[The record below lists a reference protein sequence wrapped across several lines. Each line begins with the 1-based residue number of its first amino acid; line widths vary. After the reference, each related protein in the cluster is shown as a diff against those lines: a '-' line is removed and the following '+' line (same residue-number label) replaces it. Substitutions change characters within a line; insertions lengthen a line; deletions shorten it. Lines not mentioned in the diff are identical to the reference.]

1 MKAHPLT
8 AMSFALYARA
18 QMVPSTSS
26 TTSPTIDC
34 DSAWGSLEA
43 NLPTPPP
50 SLSDAWNAAHIFSN
64 GQTVYFTALSQIC
77 AFASANI
84 IDDTSLSAAYST
96 FNVQYYSWYVASSE
110 SWKSLVTAC
119 PSTAAY
125 GPIEQ
130 QTSELDGVLTA
141 YSSFEVAGCHAT
153 AAATTTT
160 TTGATAFGTATPTI
174 VLVNSGQREKAGT
187 FGIIA
192 ACFGGILAI

>member
-1 MKAHPLT
+1 MKANPLT
-8 AMSFALYARA
+8 AMGFAIYARA
-18 QMVPSTSS
+18 QMIPSTSS
-26 TTSPTIDC
+26 AISPTIDC
-34 DSAWGSLEA
+34 DSTWGSLEA

-50 SLSDAWNAAHIFSN
+50 SLSDAWNAAHISNN

-96 FNVQYYSWYVASSE
+96 FNVQYYSWYFASSE

-141 YSSFEVAGCHAT
+141 YSNFEVAGCD

-160 TTGATAFGTATPTI
+160 KATTIGTVTPTI
-174 VLVNSGQREKAGT
+174 VLVNSGKQEKAGT
-187 FGIIA
+187 FSIIIA
-192 ACFGGILAI
+192 ACFGGILAS